1 MIYKFSEVYFGL
13 LRIFMEFYQLMLS
26 FSGVLPL
33 NGTFIQLKI
42 KLKSDKPRQFLVNY
56 IKQTVLGVRDKFLE
70 DSVLKKIK
78 VERRKVGRKEG
89 KFFNSLIFFLNSLK
103 PKLSSNYLIVINIS
117 VNWTTFSKWLKQ
129 FKRH

>member
-1 MIYKFSEVYFGL
+1 
-13 LRIFMEFYQLMLS
+13 MEFYQLMLS

-70 DSVLKKIK
+70 DSVLK
-78 VERRKVGRKEG
+78 
-89 KFFNSLIFFLNSLK
+89 
-103 PKLSSNYLIVINIS
+103 
-117 VNWTTFSKWLKQ
+117 
-129 FKRH
+129 